1 MTNYLILVVEA
12 NVAKMISAT
21 SNLLPY
27 RHINNPK
34 LET

>member
-12 NVAKMISAT
+12 NVAKMMCAT
-21 SNLLPY
+21 SNMLSY